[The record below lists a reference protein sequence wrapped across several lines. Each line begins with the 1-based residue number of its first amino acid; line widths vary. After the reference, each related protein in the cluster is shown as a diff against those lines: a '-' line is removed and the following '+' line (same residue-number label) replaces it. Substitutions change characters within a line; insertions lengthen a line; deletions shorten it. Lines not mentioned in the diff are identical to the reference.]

1 MVGIKKLSEVV
12 KICEWVS
19 EMLTQ
24 VAVTVYVKGEKVD
37 VKVLAPMI
45 EHQWD
50 LFVQVIVSVMA
61 EILAGNASRKAS
73 VHAMGVSASAYI
85 NLGAV
90 ETAVAGKMCGHS
102 FMNGNLK
109 EFQISRVLHGR
120 FFCTRM

>member
-50 LFVQVIVSVMA
+50 LFVQVIVSVVA
-61 EILAGNASRKAS
+61 EILAGNASR
-73 VHAMGVSASAYI
+73 
-85 NLGAV
+85 
-90 ETAVAGKMCGHS
+90 
-102 FMNGNLK
+102 
-109 EFQISRVLHGR
+109 
-120 FFCTRM
+120 